1 MKVCVFG
8 VGSVGGMAAGHMLRA
23 GIDVTLFARGA
34 TLAAISARGLKIVGR
49 KGSWTVPAFATDDP
63 ARAGVQ
69 DVVILTVKAHAIA
82 AALDRLLPL
91 IGPETMVVTVVNGIP
106 WWYFH
111 ECPGDW
117 PKRHLDRSEE
127 HTSEPQSLMRI
138 SYAVFCLK
146 KKKNT

>member
-82 AALDRLLPL
+82 AAPDRLPPP
-91 IGPETMVVTVVNGIP
+91 IGPQPMVIP
-106 WWYFH
+106 AAH
-111 ECPGDW
+111 AIPA
-117 PKRHLDRSEE
+117 L
-127 HTSEPQSLMRI
+127 SLH
-138 SYAVFCLK
+138 K
-146 KKKNT
+146 PH

>member
-69 DVVILTVKAHAIA
+69 DVVILTVTAPAIA

-91 IGPETMVVTVVNGIP
+91 IGPATMGVPVVHDTVRATGR
-106 WWYFH
+106 
-111 ECPGDW
+111 E
-117 PKRHLDRSEE
+117 
-127 HTSEPQSLMRI
+127 
-138 SYAVFCLK
+138 
-146 KKKNT
+146 